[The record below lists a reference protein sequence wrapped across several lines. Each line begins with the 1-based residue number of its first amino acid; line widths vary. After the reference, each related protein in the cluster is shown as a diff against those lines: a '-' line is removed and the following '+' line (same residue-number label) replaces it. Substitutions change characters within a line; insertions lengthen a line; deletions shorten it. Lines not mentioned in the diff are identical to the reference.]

1 MSFKKGS
8 DKKKLKE
15 LFIGIDSQIP
25 PEEYRAFSSSILG
38 CNTQKIQFQKL
49 QFFNLCHAN
58 HGVYHKEELTPMA
71 ICKSSSCTL

>member
-8 DKKKLKE
+8 DKKKKIKE

-38 CNTQKIQFQKL
+38 CNTHENPPQKIQFQKL
-49 QFFNLCHAN
+49 HFF
-58 HGVYHKEELTPMA
+58 
-71 ICKSSSCTL
+71 

>member
-8 DKKKLKE
+8 DKKKKIKE

-38 CNTQKIQFQKL
+38 CNTHENPPQKNTASKVT
-49 QFFNLCHAN
+49 FFLIYAMQIM
-58 HGVYHKEELTPMA
+58 VYTTK
-71 ICKSSSCTL
+71 KS